1 MSDLPTGGSFTIIPV
16 HPNVRGS
23 AIDMDAENAKLKPTT
38 LAVTGMTC
46 GSCARTV
53 ERKLRRVPGVTTAVV
68 DLELGV
74 AIVNGT
80 AALSSLIAV
89 IAAAGYGTSRERG
102 CDRRTR

>member
-1 MSDLPTGGSFTIIPV
+1 MSDLPTGRKLRNHASSHECTRFRHGHGS
-16 HPNVRGS
+16 
-23 AIDMDAENAKLKPTT
+23 ENAKLKPTT

-53 ERKLRRVPGVTTAVV
+53 ERKLRRVPGVKTAVV
-68 DLELGV
+68 DLELGL

-80 AALSSLIAV
+80 AALSNLIAV

>member
-1 MSDLPTGGSFTIIPV
+1 MDI
-16 HPNVRGS
+16 
-23 AIDMDAENAKLKPTT
+23 DAENPTLKPTT

-53 ERKLRRVPGVTTAVV
+53 ERKLRRVSGVKSAAV

-80 AALSSLIAV
+80 AAPSSLIAA
-89 IAAAGYGTSRERG
+89 IEAAGYSVSRERG
-102 CDRRTR
+102 CDQRTR

>member
-1 MSDLPTGGSFTIIPV
+1 MD
-16 HPNVRGS
+16 
-23 AIDMDAENAKLKPTT
+23 IDVENETLKPTT

-53 ERKLRRVPGVTTAVV
+53 ERKLRRVPGVRSAVV

-80 AALSSLIAV
+80 AAPSSLIAA
-89 IAAAGYGTSRERG
+89 IEAAGYGGSRERG
-102 CDRRTR
+102 CDQRTR

>member
-1 MSDLPTGGSFTIIPV
+1 MDI
-16 HPNVRGS
+16 
-23 AIDMDAENAKLKPTT
+23 DAENPTLKPTT

-53 ERKLRRVPGVTTAVV
+53 ERKLRRVPGVKSAAV

-80 AALSSLIAV
+80 AAPSSLIAA
-89 IAAAGYGTSRERG
+89 IEAAGYGASRERE
-102 CDRRTR
+102 CDERTR

>member
-1 MSDLPTGGSFTIIPV
+1 MESSTIIPV
-16 HPNVRGS
+16 HRNVYGS
-23 AIDMDAENAKLKPTT
+23 AMDLDTENPTLKPTT

-53 ERKLRRVPGVTTAVV
+53 ERKLRRVPGVQTAAV

-80 AALSSLIAV
+80 AAPSSLIAV
-89 IAAAGYGTSRERG
+89 IEAAGYGASRERG
-102 CDRRTR
+102 CDQRTR